1 MTTLMWI
8 VAALVIPA
16 VWGCVCHRLLDTFWP
31 PHSQDV
37 PSEPSPPQPAASLP
51 DFQI

>member
-1 MTTLMWI
+1 MTTFLWI

-16 VWGCVCHRLLDTFWP
+16 VWGCVCHWLLDTFWP
-31 PHSQDV
+31 QDSQDG
-37 PSEPSPPQPAASLP
+37 PSDPSPPQPSAGLP